1 MSEELIE
8 LITSLHALYNFLE
21 NSSNLEQN
29 FDNEDI
35 VALDRIRTTL
45 ITMLGE
51 ESYKHFLK
59 DWPQKKFE

>member
-8 LITSLHALYNFLE
+8 LISSLQSLDAFL
-21 NSSNLEQN
+21 NNTSNLEQN
-29 FDNEDI
+29 FDNEDL

-45 ITMLGE
+45 VTMLGE
-51 ESYKHFLK
+51 EAYQHFLK